1 MVRSIRFR
9 LLLWSSAVLAAA
21 VIGFASILYIEIRS
35 ARFAELD
42 ATLDTAAATLDAT
55 LRYFPRHE
63 LTGEP
68 PPAPPR
74 DRAGGQEGP
83 RGPRP
88 DPPFVTGPPR
98 RPNGQAFPGPD
109 GERFANSRE
118 RLLAQLSPPSPNSP
132 EEQIGYFGV
141 WRGDGKIIKTVGVTT
156 EHAPYPVTSSRDGR
170 RTQGTYRERIMVGPH
185 ESIILVGKSTERID
199 AELRRLRWLLIVSG
213 LGVISLGVAGGW
225 VVSRRIFRPVAMIT
239 ATASRISVD
248 NLSERIDES
257 RLDVELRALAQ
268 TLNGTFAR
276 LEAAFDRQV
285 RFTADA
291 SHELRTPLAVIRS
304 QAELAL
310 LRDRSP
316 EEYKAALDACLKSSV
331 RMTELVER
339 LLTLARADAGNPGAV
354 LNPVALEKI
363 VQESIAQLQP
373 LAGERQ
379 ISLKARVQ
387 PVTIL
392 GDATALTQLVI
403 NLVSNAL
410 KYNKAG
416 GKVRVSLEPAEGGA
430 SLIVA
435 DSGVGIPRGDQEKLF
450 ERFFRVDKARSRA
463 AGGTGLGLAICKSI
477 VDAHRGWID
486 VKSSEGKGS
495 EFRVWLPARDQTNA
509 AETES
514 GASSS

>member
-1 MVRSIRFR
+1 MVKSIRIR

-42 ATLDTAAATLDAT
+42 AILDTAAATLDAT

-68 PPAPPR
+68 PPPPPR
-74 DRAGGQEGP
+74 DRQEGL

-88 DPPFVTGPPR
+88 DPPFVNGPPR
-98 RPNGQAFPGPD
+98 RPNGQPFPGPD
-109 GERFANSRE
+109 GERIANPRE
-118 RLLAQLSPPSPNSP
+118 RLLAQLSPPTTNSP

-141 WRGDGKIIKTVGVTT
+141 WRGDGKMVKAVGVAS
-156 EHAPYPVTSSRDGR
+156 ENAPNPVANSRDGR
-170 RTQGTYRERIMVGPH
+170 RTQGSHRERITIGPY
-185 ESIILVGKSTERID
+185 ESIILVGKSTEKID
-199 AELRRLRWLLIVSG
+199 AELSRLRWQLIVSG
-213 LGVISLGVAGGW
+213 VGVITLGVVGGW
-225 VVSRRIFRPVAMIT
+225 IVSRRIFRPVAMIT
-239 ATASRISVD
+239 ETASRISVD

-257 RLDVELRALAQ
+257 RLDVELRSLAQ

-316 EEYKAALDACLKSSV
+316 VEYKAALDACLKSSM

-363 VQESIAQLQP
+363 VQESVAQLQP

-387 PVTIL
+387 PVTIH
-392 GDATALTQLVI
+392 GDAAALTQLVI

-495 EFRVWLPARDQTNA
+495 EFRVWLPALVPTNA
-509 AETES
+509 GESES
-514 GASSS
+514 GSSPS